1 MESRTLMTIQERI
14 EKMQNSTAYS
24 PADAAKRVVSIA
36 NAPAEVFSAPHNSP
50 RASAPDRAAYG
61 SRCAEIQAEA
71 EKNLSREDKSPYKS
85 KYGNAVSDKIILLA
99 DALAAF
105 PREFMNK
112 KAKPPAYYD
121 LKMTLGDYLDALIDL
136 SFTEDGALDNARA
149 ERYRRLK
156 SELGESYELSRP
168 LCEAV
173 EEILGEYREPR
184 AELARA
190 SNIIACGKSAR
201 YYEQEEEMQSD
212 FGVYEEYDY
221 DEECDDTP
229 QDNDGESVEVDED
242 ALDELPKPESIAP
255 AAFVMDEEYCSNSDV
270 DLDAIA
276 EMRAEE
282 QIIKADPR
290 SYYLEKARELPHYV
304 FAYSSVEC
312 LLLCED
318 DHSPEALR
326 ARADEAELFPEFRE
340 LFDELVTETSIS
352 DAFKRFDSVTGK
364 LCRLLIEPFAE
375 LGKYHFERHL
385 SGAA

>member
-1 MESRTLMTIQERI
+1 MNDRALMTIQERI
-14 EKMQNSTAYS
+14 DKMQNSTAYS

-36 NAPAEVFSAPHNSP
+36 NAPAEVFSAPRNVP
-50 RASAPDRAAYG
+50 RAYAPDGAAYG
-61 SRCAEIQAEA
+61 GRCAEIKAEA
-71 EKNLSREDKSPYKS
+71 EENLSREDKSPYKS

-99 DALAAF
+99 DALAALPDRF
-105 PREFMNK
+105 KDE

-136 SFTEDGALDNARA
+136 SFREDGSADNARA

-156 SELGESYELSRP
+156 SELSESYELSRP

-173 EEILGEYREPR
+173 AEILGEYREPR
-184 AELARA
+184 AELYRA
-190 SNIIACGKSAR
+190 SNIIACGESAR

-212 FGVYEEYDY
+212 FDVYEEYDY
-221 DEECDDTP
+221 DEEYDDTP
-229 QDNDGESVEVDED
+229 LDYDGGSVEVDEE
-242 ALDELPKPESIAP
+242 ALDELPETESIAP

-270 DLDAIA
+270 DFDAIA
-276 EMRAEE
+276 EQNSEE
-282 QIIKADPR
+282 QLIKADPR
-290 SYYLEKARELPHYV
+290 GYYLEKARELPRYL
-304 FAYSSVEC
+304 FKFNAVEC
-312 LLLCED
+312 LLLCKD

-340 LFDELVTETSIS
+340 LFDELVTEDSIS
-352 DAFKRFDSVTGK
+352 EAFKRFDSVTSK